1 MAAKKTQSNRKPKL
15 ENREARDR
23 CAATAWQS
31 CCRDRRQP
39 RDWLRHRARSGSG
52 RLQRRYHRPRHRR
65 SPRAQRAFTSHFR
78 RLPRS
83 TKRPQI
89 VAEVCDVRDPE
100 SVASLFATVKRRF
113 GKLDVLVNNAG
124 ITQPTVT
131 VENTTLELWRDVID
145 TNLTGMFLC
154 TRAALPM
161 MQAGATIVN
170 NLSAAAKR
178 VFPNY
183 ATYSA
188 AKRGA
193 LGFTLSLREE
203 LIPRGIRV
211 MALMP
216 GATATDM
223 WEQIMP
229 NAPRERMVDVDS
241 VAQAV
246 LYAVLLPPNANLSE
260 WCWSRAAGA
269 VEEEAAIRYSL
280 FANRR

>member
-1 MAAKKTQSNRKPKL
+1 MAAKKPQSNRKPKS
-15 ENREARDR
+15 RAPSRR
-23 CAATAWQS
+23 ATS
-31 CCRDRRQP
+31 E
-39 RDWLRHRARSGSG
+39 LRLLGKVAVVTGGSRGIGHAIARSLAAEGCSVVITG
-52 RLQRRYHRPRHRR
+52 RDQSALGQSAVRITK
-65 SPRAQRAFTSHFR
+65 S
-78 RLPRS
+78 LPRILAS
-83 TKRPQI
+83 NKKPPQI

-100 SVASLFATVKRRF
+100 SVGSLFAAVKRRF

-131 VENTTLELWRDVID
+131 VEETTLELWRDVID
-145 TNLTGMFLC
+145 TNLTGIFLC

-170 NLSAAAKR
+170 NLSAAAKQ

-216 GATATDM
+216 GATDTDM
-223 WEQIMP
+223 WDQIMP
-229 NAPRERMVDVDS
+229 NAPRERMIDVDS

-260 WCWSRAAGA
+260 LVLSPTGGA
-269 VEEEAAIRYSL
+269 L
-280 FANRR
+280 